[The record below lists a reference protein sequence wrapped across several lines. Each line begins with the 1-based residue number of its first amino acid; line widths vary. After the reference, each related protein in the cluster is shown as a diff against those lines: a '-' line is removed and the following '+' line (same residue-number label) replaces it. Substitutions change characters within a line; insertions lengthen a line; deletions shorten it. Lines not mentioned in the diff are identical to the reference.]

1 MKTLASLLL
10 VLSAAACGAGVVVEP
25 IGSEPAPVPSAPVV
39 TPPVNPTTPTPKAPI
54 GPYSGV
60 VGTTD
65 VSILYPLPAKGE
77 STSFLRPSERG
88 TYGAMLEASSFATV
102 VPGGVLDRAP
112 TGMPSGFASLA
123 LVSLRLDPCS
133 ARAGSGCTSEVRAVF
148 QGIYERTAPA
158 ADGDATLGSAAAD
171 GALHVVYDVP
181 EAELVVMMKQ
191 LLTLKQAQG
200 GLALDELG
208 PHPILVKQG
217 LGGAF
222 AKGLRAIVLEHLGEA
237 RIGRITSFDHNFD
250 PDSDGWL
257 FAIFD
262 RISGV
267 LTAKTIPLLDRTGE
281 LLAGSSALHGPLA
294 DSNIGDSRFGA
305 ADSVGPLVVG
315 SAARPAVGTPGAAA
329 LAATFDVAL
338 RVQNPKLTTAEST
351 NCSNCHLA
359 EGARLVGESVYAFSP
374 SAAFASS
381 RSLAYRTERLS
392 VTNLHAFGYLERK
405 VSIMQRTANESVLVA
420 DAMEQKVK

>member
-1 MKTLASLLL
+1 MKTLPSLLL
-10 VLSAAACGAGVVVEP
+10 ALSVAACGAGVVVEP
-25 IGSEPAPVPSAPVV
+25 IGGGPPADPAAPVV
-39 TPPVNPTTPTPKAPI
+39 TPPVTPATPIPKAPI
-54 GPYSGV
+54 GPYTGL

-77 STSFLRPSERG
+77 STDFVRPSEPA
-88 TYGAMLEASSFATV
+88 THGALLTEASFATV
-102 VPGGVLDRAP
+102 VPAGRLDRVGVANA
-112 TGMPSGFASLA
+112 SGYAQLA

-133 ARAGSGCTSEVRAVF
+133 ARAGAGCTSEVRAAF
-148 QGIYERTAPA
+148 QAIYERTTVGE
-158 ADGDATLGSAAAD
+158 DGDPTLGSAATD

-200 GLALDELG
+200 GLALQELG

-222 AKGLRAIVLEHLGEA
+222 AQGLRVIVLEHLGSD
-237 RIGRITSFDHNFD
+237 RIGRITAFDHNFE
-250 PDSDGWL
+250 PDSDGWG
-257 FAIFD
+257 FTIFD
-262 RISGV
+262 KTSSG
-267 LTAKTIPLLDRTGE
+267 LTASKIPLLDRQGE
-281 LLAGSSALHGPLA
+281 LLSGSSALHGPLA
-294 DSNIGDSRFGA
+294 DSSAGDSRVGQ

-315 SAARPAVGTPGAAA
+315 SAARPAVGSPGAAA
-329 LAATFDVAL
+329 LAATFAVAL
-338 RVQNPKLTTAEST
+338 RVQNPKLTNAETT
-351 NCSNCHLA
+351 NCGNCHLA
-359 EGARLVGESVYAFSP
+359 EGARLVGESVYGFSP
-374 SAAFASS
+374 AAAFTSS

-405 VSIMQRTANESVLVA
+405 ISIMQRTANESVLVA